1 MLNWQQWGTNF
12 WSHVTVGDLNS
23 YRFEWFTKKKVCM
36 KGYDYERNPSS
47 ESAQP
52 NTTIAPKQKCPPWIT
67 NSILYAK
74 TAADHVPP
82 AQKSASEPAPKI
94 NGKKSWS

>member
-1 MLNWQQWGTNF
+1 
-12 WSHVTVGDLNS
+12 
-23 YRFEWFTKKKVCM
+23 M

-67 NSILYAK
+67 NLILYAQ
-74 TAADHVPP
+74 TVADHVPP
-82 AQKSASEPAPKI
+82 AQKFV
-94 NGKKSWS
+94 

>member
-1 MLNWQQWGTNF
+1 
-12 WSHVTVGDLNS
+12 
-23 YRFEWFTKKKVCM
+23 M
-36 KGYDYERNPSS
+36 KGYDYKRNPSS

-94 NGKKSWS
+94 NGKKS